1 MKTTF
6 PHSFSIYKLIVI
18 LFVIFSNFTFIN
30 IAHAEETDSNSEPQ
44 SSQTHERSVQKLYVK
59 IYDQD
64 TNEYL
69 GRYLLAT
76 QVGYTDSPHR
86 MFDDGGINPINIKGY
101 AFVGN
106 PSAMVPVDWKNK
118 SAVTEIKWLMVKTSS
133 DTYKKMQKGLED
145 AKNNEDS
152 NEAQKPKLNEDGL
165 QIDDDGNVNLHDIY
179 HAYMSFL
186 GHPLPTDSAGYQPT
200 ARALYL
206 FQKYL
211 GYDPNKTKEEN
222 YRYSTRNQSSSN
234 LSSSSSKASSSTTSS
249 KKATQSKKHVNKK
262 IKKKTKINFNSKLI
276 LVGLSLC
283 LVGVLIILIIKRL
296 KLK

>member
-30 IAHAEETDSNSEPQ
+30 IAHAEETNSNSETQ

-69 GRYLLAT
+69 GHYLLAT

-86 MFDDGGINPINIKGY
+86 MFDDGGINPVNIKGY

-106 PSAMVPVDWKNK
+106 PSAMIPVDWKNK
-118 SAVTEIKWLMVKTSS
+118 SGVTEIKWLMVKTSS
-133 DTYKKMQKGLED
+133 DTYKKMQKGLDD

-186 GHPLPTDSAGYQPT
+186 GHPLPTDSAGYKPT

-211 GYDPNKTKEEN
+211 GYDPSKSKEEN
-222 YRYSTRNQSSSN
+222 YKLSTSNQSSN
-234 LSSSSSKASSSTTSS
+234 INPSSQPKASPSISSSKQQSLHKKTSI
-249 KKATQSKKHVNKK
+249 KKAKNKAK
-262 IKKKTKINFNSKLI
+262 SNSNLKPTLEYLSLGLIGLLVI
-276 LVGLSLC
+276 LV
-283 LVGVLIILIIKRL
+283 IKRL

>member
-1 MKTTF
+1 MKKTL

-18 LFVIFSNFTFIN
+18 LFVIISNFTFIN
-30 IAHAEETDSNSEPQ
+30 IAHAEETDSNSEIQ

-86 MFDDGGINPINIKGY
+86 MFDDGGINPVNIKGY

-106 PSAMVPVDWKNK
+106 PSAMIPVNWKNK
-118 SAVTEIKWLMVKTSS
+118 SGITEIKWLMVKTSS
-133 DTYKKMQKGLED
+133 DTYKKTQKGLD
-145 AKNNEDS
+145 DSKNDEDS
-152 NEAQKPKLNEDGL
+152 NETQTPKLNEDGL

-186 GHPLPTDSAGYQPT
+186 GHPLPTDSAGYKPT

-211 GYDPNKTKEEN
+211 GYDPSKSKEEN
-222 YRYSTRNQSSSN
+222 YKLSTSNQSSN
-234 LSSSSSKASSSTTSS
+234 INSSSQPKASPSISSSKQQSLHKKTSI
-249 KKATQSKKHVNKK
+249 KKAKNKAK
-262 IKKKTKINFNSKLI
+262 SNSNLKPTLEYLSLGLIGLLVI
-276 LVGLSLC
+276 LV
-283 LVGVLIILIIKRL
+283 IKRL

>member
-1 MKTTF
+1 
-6 PHSFSIYKLIVI
+6 
-18 LFVIFSNFTFIN
+18 
-30 IAHAEETDSNSEPQ
+30 
-44 SSQTHERSVQKLYVK
+44 
-59 IYDQD
+59 
-64 TNEYL
+64 
-69 GRYLLAT
+69 
-76 QVGYTDSPHR
+76 
-86 MFDDGGINPINIKGY
+86 
-101 AFVGN
+101 
-106 PSAMVPVDWKNK
+106 
-118 SAVTEIKWLMVKTSS
+118 
-133 DTYKKMQKGLED
+133 
-145 AKNNEDS
+145 
-152 NEAQKPKLNEDGL
+152 
-165 QIDDDGNVNLHDIY
+165 
-179 HAYMSFL
+179 MSFL

-222 YRYSTRNQSSSN
+222 YRYLTRNQSSSN

-249 KKATQSKKHVNKK
+249 KKTTQSKKHVNKK